1 MAIVGKDQP
10 FKILNDEEN
19 LKYLELAKKR
29 GTSIVIPK
37 SSGDDD
43 DDQPPPEDLQGPSS
57 SSDPQVAV
65 ATMERP

>member
-1 MAIVGKDQP
+1 MT
-10 FKILNDEEN
+10 DEEN

-29 GTSIVIPK
+29 GTSISIPK

-43 DDQPPPEDLQGPSS
+43 DDAPPPSEDLPST
-57 SSDPQVAV
+57 SSDPLVAV